1 MPDRPAHQGCR
12 ADSQPKGVFMERFFA
27 LAERGTT
34 VRTEVLAGAT
44 TFLTMVYIVI
54 VNPAIMAQAG
64 IDQGAAFVAT
74 CLAAAIGSALMG
86 LLANFPIALAPGMG
100 LNAYFAFAVVLGMGV
115 SWQVALGAVFLSGLL
130 FFAVSM
136 LRIRE
141 WLINGIPFSL
151 KLGIAAGIGFFLG
164 LIGLK
169 NMGLVVDHPA
179 TLVGLGR
186 VGETSVLLGCLG
198 FVIIAALSV
207 RQVPGAIVI
216 GILATAILGVPFG
229 LTQIGGLVS
238 LPPSIAPTFLQ
249 LDIAGALQLGVFG
262 IIFTFF
268 LVDLLDNTGTLIAT
282 THRAGLMRKD
292 GSVPNLG
299 RALQADSGGA
309 IFGSVLGTSTTV
321 SYIES
326 AAGIQAGGRTGLTA
340 VTAAVL
346 FLAALFLAPLA
357 TSIPGF
363 ATAPALVFVACLM
376 AQALRDIAWD
386 DATEYVPAVITTLAM
401 PFTFSI
407 ATGIGLG
414 FISHALLKSA
424 AGKAGE
430 VSGAVWIIAAL
441 SVAKF
446 ALT

>member
-1 MPDRPAHQGCR
+1 ML
-12 ADSQPKGVFMERFFA
+12 ERLFG
-27 LAERGTT
+27 LRERSTDA
-34 VRTEVLAGAT
+34 RTEVLAGAT
-44 TFLTMVYIVI
+44 TFLTMAYIII
-54 VNPAIMAQAG
+54 VNPSILAAAG

-86 LLANFPIALAPGMG
+86 FWANLPIALAPGMG
-100 LNAYFAFAVVLGMGV
+100 LNAYFAFAVVQGMGV
-115 SWQVALGAVFLSGLL
+115 PWQVALGAVFLAGLIFL
-130 FFAVSM
+130 AVS
-136 LRIRE
+136 LARVRE
-141 WLINGIPFSL
+141 WLVNGIPLSL

-169 NMGLVVDHPA
+169 AMGLVVAHPA
-179 TLVGLGR
+179 TLVALGPL
-186 VGETSVLLGCLG
+186 SDWPVLLGAGG
-198 FVIIAALSV
+198 FLLIAGLSA
-207 RQVPGAIVI
+207 RGVPGAIVI
-216 GILATAILGVPFG
+216 GILATAAAGIPLG
-229 LTQIGGLVS
+229 LTTFRGVVD

-249 LDIAGALQLGVFG
+249 LDVAGALGLGVLG
-262 IIFTFF
+262 IVFTFF

-282 THRAGLMRKD
+282 TYRAGLMRPD
-292 GSVPNLG
+292 GTVPSLG

-309 IFGSVLGTSTTV
+309 ILGAVLGTSTTV

-340 VTAAVL
+340 VVVALL

-376 AQALRDIAWD
+376 AQALREIDWD
-386 DATEYVPAVITTLAM
+386 ETTEYVPAVITALAM

-414 FISHALLKSA
+414 FITYAALKTI
-424 AGKAGE
+424 AGRPRE
-430 VSGAVWIIAAL
+430 VGGAVWLIAAL
-441 SVAKF
+441 CVAKF
-446 ALT
+446 ALA

>member
-1 MPDRPAHQGCR
+1 
-12 ADSQPKGVFMERFFA
+12 MERLFGLKA
-27 LAERGTT
+27 RGTDL
-34 VRTEVLAGAT
+34 RTEVLAGAT
-44 TFLTMVYIVI
+44 TFLTMAYIII
-54 VNPAIMAQAG
+54 VNPSIMAAAG

-86 LLANFPIALAPGMG
+86 FWANLPIALAPGMG
-100 LNAYFAFAVVLGMGV
+100 LNAYFAFAVVQGMGIP
-115 SWQVALGAVFLSGLL
+115 WQVALGAVFLAGLL
-130 FFAVSM
+130 FLAISLARV
-136 LRIRE
+136 RE
-141 WLINGIPFSL
+141 WLVGGIPLSL

-169 NMGLVVDHPA
+169 AMGLVVAHPA

-186 VGETSVLLGCLG
+186 LSDPSLLLGAAG
-198 FVIIAALSV
+198 FLLIAGLSA
-207 RQVPGAIVI
+207 RRVPGAIVI
-216 GILATAILGVPFG
+216 GVLATAAAGIPLG
-229 LTQIGGLVS
+229 LTTFRGVVD

-249 LDIAGALQLGVFG
+249 LDIAGALGLGVVG
-262 IIFTFF
+262 IVFTFF

-282 THRAGLMRKD
+282 THRAGLMRAD
-292 GSVPNLG
+292 GSVPGLG

-309 IFGSVLGTSTTV
+309 IIGSVLGTSTTV
-321 SYIES
+321 SFIES

-340 VTAAVL
+340 VVVALL

-376 AQALRDIAWD
+376 AQALRSIDWEE
-386 DATEYVPAVITTLAM
+386 ATDYVPAVITALSM

-414 FISHALLKSA
+414 FITHAALKTIAGRA
-424 AGKAGE
+424 AE
-430 VSGAVWIIAAL
+430 VHGAVWLIALL
-441 SVAKF
+441 SVGKF
-446 ALT
+446 ALA